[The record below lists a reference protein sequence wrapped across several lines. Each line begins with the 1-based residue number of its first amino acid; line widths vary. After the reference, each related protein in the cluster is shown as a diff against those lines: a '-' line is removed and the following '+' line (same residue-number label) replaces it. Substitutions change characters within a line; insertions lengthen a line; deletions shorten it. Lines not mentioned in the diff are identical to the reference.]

1 MSTLKHKLS
10 WDKPHVLNPSLSYLP
25 WINLCIIILVTI
37 PAVIIGFALIIAD
50 SSIQGSLVISGQKNL
65 WFSISFFLLLA
76 TIVPIAN
83 WCAERFGDKTIF
95 FIGATL
101 FFIPTFFSAFTTNY
115 WMMMFFRAISA
126 LGAGSIFPTT
136 LTIIE
141 RMFSPQQKSF
151 AVAIYI
157 ACAFGLGTAGG
168 TFIGGYSAEFLSWPA
183 IFLLSSSSAPLV
195 LICTWIFFQER
206 KRAKEKH
213 FDFLGTFLYLIL
225 MGSLVTGLA
234 NVKEPWTTEGI
245 HSPWMIGCGFLFL
258 FSLCGFIWRELT
270 FSEPLINIRLFKVR
284 PFFLGNLSIFIVAST
299 FFSTITYLSEIFEK
313 QLHYSKYQIGLLQ
326 IPFGLY
332 IGICGS
338 ISGLLT
344 KKIGIRLPAILG
356 MGLVAISCFTQHNL
370 TIQSDH
376 SQFFWLQTLRGIGIG
391 FSLGPF
397 TALALKRIQI
407 ENIGQAAVI
416 VTLFRQ
422 FGGALGSIIISL
434 IQAIRFPFH
443 LLRFGEQMVFNSP
456 ALDNHLRSID
466 NLLVDQGGS
475 VPSLE
480 GYSPQGLTE
489 AASVRGLT
497 QLRDYAAAQAH
508 ILSINDAYFLIGWTA
523 SITLVIV
530 VFFMLRA
537 KLKLTLR
544 THRGE

>member
-1 MSTLKHKLS
+1 MGAIKHKLN
-10 WDKPHVLNPSLSYLP
+10 WDKPRVLNPSLSYLP
-25 WINLCIIILVTI
+25 WINLCIIIIVTI
-37 PAVIIGFALIIAD
+37 PAIIIGFALIIAD
-50 SSIQGSLVISGQKNL
+50 SSIQGSLVIGEQKNL
-65 WFSISFFLLLA
+65 WFTISFFLLLA

-115 WMMMFFRAISA
+115 WMMMFLRAFSA

-136 LTIIE
+136 LTIID
-141 RMFSPQQKSF
+141 RMFDPKQKSF

-183 IFLLSSSSAPLV
+183 IFLLAASSAPLV
-195 LICTWIFFQER
+195 LLCTWLFFQER
-206 KRAKEKH
+206 ERAKEKH

-225 MGSLVTGLA
+225 IGSLVTGLA
-234 NVKEPWTTEGI
+234 NVKEPWTTEGAD
-245 HSPWMIGCGFLFL
+245 SPWMISCGLLFF
-258 FSLCGFIWRELT
+258 FSLSGFIWRELT

-284 PFFLGNLSIFIVAST
+284 PFTLGNISIFIVAST
-299 FFSTITYLSEIFEK
+299 FFSTVTNLSEIFEK

-344 KKIGIRLPAILG
+344 KKIGIRIPAVLG
-356 MGLVAISCFTQHNL
+356 MSLVALSCFTQHSL

-376 SQFFWLQTLRGIGIG
+376 SQFFLLQALRGIGIG

-416 VTLFRQ
+416 ITLFRQ
-422 FGGALGSIIISL
+422 FGGALGSIIINL

-443 LLRFGEQMVFNSP
+443 LLRFGEQMVLNSP
-456 ALDNHLRSID
+456 ALDNHLRTVD
-466 NLLVDQGGS
+466 TLLVNQGGS
-475 VPSLE
+475 IPTIE
-480 GYSPQGLTE
+480 PYSAEGLTE
-489 AASVRGLT
+489 VASVRGLA
-497 QLRDYAAAQAH
+497 QLREYAAAQAH
-508 ILSINDAYFLIGWTA
+508 ILSINDAYFLIGWAA
-523 SITLVIV
+523 SIILVIV
-530 VFFMLRA
+530 LFFMLRA
-537 KLKLTLR
+537 KFKERHPLP
-544 THRGE
+544 